1 MTAPQ
6 EREDLLSTM
15 LWGLLIPWGWRA
27 ARGCQHPS
35 YSPLNHMQTTTL
47 RPQGKPLPLPRKA
60 MPSARATS
68 AHPNPPQSPVQ
79 QPTRILAP
87 LWSCRLYRLSHS
99 LEAVSRTVR
108 RTDMGHLVQ
117 CLSPK
122 NRHFHFNNSFLWP
135 ASKPHHLQ
143 DSIHLQSPKFSSMP
157 PSHLLSLM
165 TPALALD

>member
-1 MTAPQ
+1 
-6 EREDLLSTM
+6 M

-68 AHPNPPQSPVQ
+68 AHPNPPQSPIQ

-87 LWSCRLYRLSHS
+87 LWSCRLYRLSLS
-99 LEAVSRTVR
+99 LEAVSRTWDTLYSVLAPKTDISTSTTHFSGQHLNLIIS
-108 RTDMGHLVQ
+108 RTPFTSNPQSFHQ
-117 CLSPK
+117 C
-122 NRHFHFNNSFLWP
+122 
-135 ASKPHHLQ
+135 HHLIC
-143 DSIHLQSPKFSSMP
+143 S
-157 PSHLLSLM
+157 
-165 TPALALD
+165 A